1 MIQLKQ
7 VSKTYRVGDNR
18 ITALRN
24 VSISIKKGE
33 FIAIV
38 GPSGSG
44 KSTLMNFLGCLDLP
58 QQGQILFENMDL
70 ATLSDDELA
79 RIRNRRIGFVFQNFH
94 LIPRL
99 NALHN
104 VELPMV
110 YGGLERQQRYQRAR
124 LALDAVGMAG
134 RENHRPSQLSGGQQ
148 QRVAIARA
156 MVNNP
161 DVIIADEP
169 TGSLDVDTSR
179 DIMELFRFMHQSG
192 KTVILVTHEEDVAA
206 YARRRIRIESG
217 RIFSDEGTR

>member
-7 VSKTYRVGDNR
+7 VSKTYRIGDNR